1 MKFADSVMLSRIDDE
16 LVLLDK
22 ERGVYYGLDAIG
34 YRMVTLLIEHNDF
47 DAVADL
53 LCQEYDAPKDR
64 ISRDLRQL
72 TDTLVARGLLHDQA

>member
-22 ERGVYYGLDAIG
+22 DRGVYYGLDATG
-34 YRMVTLLIEHNDF
+34 FRMVTLLIENSNF
-47 DAVADL
+47 DTVADL
-53 LCQEYDAPKDR
+53 LCKEYDAPKER

-72 TDTLVARGLLHDQA
+72 TYNLVERGLLSDEA